1 MELAEARNLL
11 TNLLTPREKEI
22 LKMMVNVST
31 TKEIAYDLEI
41 SPRTVEAHR
50 QNMMSKLQVVDMPML
65 VRCAVTH
72 RLVPLEKTS

>member
-22 LKMMVNVST
+22 LSMIVNGLT

-41 SPRTVEAHR
+41 SPKTVEAHR
-50 QNMMSKLQVVDMPML
+50 QNMMNKLQVVDMPML

-72 RLVPLEKTS
+72 RLVPIE